1 MLILRVG
8 NLMNLGYE
16 KILLLYSGATYETAD
31 VISTFVYRRG
41 LMTADFSYGTAVGLF
56 QSVVS
61 LFLVVSTNWLG
72 KRISDTGLW

>member
-61 LFLVVSTNWLG
+61 LLLVVSTNWIG